1 VTPSPAP
8 APALAA
14 PVDAADHA
22 IGPPEAPVT
31 LVVYGDYEC
40 PYTLLLMP
48 AVTGLINHFGER
60 LRFVFRHFPL
70 RKHPHAA
77 LAAEAAESAAAQGRF
92 WDMHVALFAGQD
104 ALEPADLV
112 RYATELGLDVPRF
125 EADLAAHVHRAR
137 VERDLESG
145 RRSGVGGTP
154 TEFLNGAL
162 YEGEDRLTN
171 LTRAVDA
178 LLL

>member
-1 VTPSPAP
+1 VTPSP

-22 IGPPEAPVT
+22 IGPAAAPVT
-31 LVVYGDYEC
+31 LAVYGDYEC

-48 AVTGLINHFGER
+48 AVTGLVDHFGDR

-70 RKHPHAA
+70 PKHPHAA
-77 LAAEAAESAAAQGRF
+77 LAAEAAEGAAAQGRF

-104 ALEPADLV
+104 ALEPDDLV
-112 RYATELGLDVPRF
+112 RYAADLGLDVPRF
-125 EADLAAHVHRAR
+125 RADLAAHAHRPR

-145 RRSGVGGTP
+145 RRSGVAGTP
-154 TEFLNGAL
+154 TEFLNGVL
-162 YEGEDRLTN
+162 YTGEDRLTS
-171 LTRAVDA
+171 LTRAVAA
-178 LLL
+178 LLP